1 MKNYLLNLLVKLASV
16 YHAARRFF
24 KRHGAVSVSGRSDG
38 DRLNNEKEV
47 NRMSSSLTTEIKQ
60 RLIAL
65 ARDNFN
71 LDLDDIVSEIPP
83 KIELGDLAFPIA
95 FDLAKRVKAATGEKK
110 NPRELA
116 TKLAEG
122 LTAMPGVA
130 RVEVAGAGYLN
141 VFLDRAQ
148 IFGRLVNPQSRGP
161 EPRPGKLIVEHT
173 AINPN
178 KAAHIG
184 HVRNAVLG
192 DTTARILR
200 ATGENVEVHN
210 YIDNTG
216 VQVAD
221 VVVGFLHLE
230 NKSLDEIKAIAE
242 RPVTKR
248 DESFDYYCWDL
259 YSRVG
264 AWYEEDESRL
274 GVRVRTLHEIEE
286 GGNPTAEAAEY
297 ISSKIVDLHLNTMA
311 RLDISYDLLPRE
323 EEILHLHFWAHAFEK
338 LKASGAIVFETEGRS
353 KGCWV
358 MKADGKPGEKETAPQ
373 GEGEYDPDKIIV
385 RSNGIVTY
393 TGKDIAYHLWKLG
406 KLGLDFH
413 YKPLRRD
420 HRGREVWITTGDE
433 SEAVDPHPPFGAG
446 TAFLNVIDVG
456 QSYPQANVKKGV
468 MMIDHDERVA
478 RSAHLAYEKVTLTP
492 AAAAELGA
500 ELSEADAQRQ
510 QIGMSGRKG
519 LGVKADDLIDRL
531 EADALKEVQSR
542 HADLSPDRR
551 KKIASQIA
559 VAALR
564 YFLLKYTRTS
574 IIAFD
579 FEEALKFRGE
589 TGPYLQYSVRR
600 ASNIFTELGRS
611 AEDVRGDFNRLS
623 AGDVANYFSGEA
635 GDYLWSLVYFAS
647 RLDDVAQLAANAFE
661 PTHVA
666 KYAFQLA
673 DQFNAFY
680 QDKRFHILK
689 ESDPKRKAV
698 LLMVADVARRKLEQA
713 LSLLGIETPEK
724 M

>member
-1 MKNYLLNLLVKLASV
+1 
-16 YHAARRFF
+16 
-24 KRHGAVSVSGRSDG
+24 
-38 DRLNNEKEV
+38 
-47 NRMSSSLTTEIKQ
+47 MSSSLTAEIKQ

-83 KIELGDLAFPIA
+83 KTELGDLAFPIA
-95 FDLAKRVKAATGEKK
+95 FDLAKRIKAATGEKK

-141 VFLDRAQ
+141 VFLDRAK
-148 IFGRLVNPQSRGP
+148 IFAQLVNPQSQSP
-161 EPRPGKLIVEHT
+161 SPRSGKVIVEHT

-221 VVVGFLHLE
+221 VVVGFLYLE
-230 NKSLDEIKAIAE
+230 NKSLDEIRALAE
-242 RPVTKR
+242 RPATSR
-248 DESFDYYCWDL
+248 AESFDYYCWDL
-259 YSRVG
+259 YSRVSV
-264 AWYEEDESRL
+264 WYEEDKSRL
-274 GVRVRTLHEIEE
+274 EIRARTLHEIEE
-286 GGNPTAEAAEY
+286 GGNRTAEAAEY
-297 ISSKIVDLHLNTMA
+297 ISSKIVDLHLDTMA
-311 RLDISYDLLPRE
+311 RLDISYDLLARE
-323 EEILHLHFWAHAFEK
+323 KEILSMSFWKHAFEK

-358 MKADGKPGEKETAPQ
+358 MKADEKPGDKETAPQ
-373 GEGEYDPDKIIV
+373 GEVEYDPDKVIV
-385 RSNGIVTY
+385 KSNGIVTY

-413 YKPLRRD
+413 YKPLRHD
-420 HRGREVWITTGDE
+420 HRGREVWVTTGDE
-433 SEAVDPHPPFGAG
+433 SEAVDPHPPFGNG

-456 QSYPQANVKKGV
+456 QSYPQASVKKGV

-492 AAAAELGA
+492 AAASELGA
-500 ELSEADAQRQ
+500 ALSDADAQRQ

-542 HADLSPDRR
+542 HTDLVLDRQ

-600 ASNIFTELGRS
+600 ASNIFTELGRP
-611 AEDVRGDFNRLS
+611 ADDVRGDFNRLS
-623 AGDVANYFSGEA
+623 AEDIANYFSGDA

-647 RLDDVAQLAANAFE
+647 RLDDVTQLAANAFE

-689 ESDPKRKAV
+689 ESDVKRKTV
-698 LLMVADVARRKLEQA
+698 LLMVADVARRRLEQA
-713 LSLLGIETPEK
+713 LALLGIETPEK

>member
-1 MKNYLLNLLVKLASV
+1 
-16 YHAARRFF
+16 
-24 KRHGAVSVSGRSDG
+24 
-38 DRLNNEKEV
+38 
-47 NRMSSSLTTEIKQ
+47 MSSSLTAEIKQ

-65 ARDNFN
+65 SRDNFN
-71 LDLDDIVSEIPP
+71 IVPGEIVSEIPP
-83 KIELGDLAFPIA
+83 RTELGDLAFPIA
-95 FDLAKRVKAATGEKK
+95 FDLAKRIKAATGEKK

-141 VFLDRAQ
+141 VFLDRDKIFAQ
-148 IFGRLVNPQSRGP
+148 LVNEGRRSRGP
-161 EPRPGKLIVEHT
+161 ESQSGKLIVEHT
-173 AINPN
+173 SINPN

-192 DTTARILR
+192 DTTTRILR

-230 NKSLDEIKAIAE
+230 NKSLDEIRALAE

-248 DESFDYYCWDL
+248 EESFDYYCWDL

-264 AWYEEDESRL
+264 AWYEEDKSRL
-274 GVRVRTLHEIEE
+274 EVRARTLHEIEE
-286 GGNPTAEAAEY
+286 GGNRTAEAAEY
-297 ISSKIVDLHLNTMA
+297 ISSKIVDLHLDTMA
-311 RLDISYDLLPRE
+311 RLDISYDLLARE
-323 EEILHLHFWAHAFEK
+323 KEILSLHFWTHAFEK

-358 MKADGKPGEKETAPQ
+358 MKAEERQGERATA
-373 GEGEYDPDKIIV
+373 EGEYDPDKIIV
-385 RSNGIVTY
+385 RSNGTVTY

-420 HRGREVWITTGDE
+420 HRGLEIWTTTGE
-433 SEAVDPHPPFGAG
+433 KSEAVANHPPFGAG

-492 AAAAELGA
+492 AAAKELGV
-500 ELSEADAQRQ
+500 ELSDADAQRQ

-542 HADLSPDRR
+542 HNDLSPDRQ

-600 ASNIFTELGRS
+600 ASNIFAELGRP
-611 AEDVRGDFNRLS
+611 AEDVREDFNRLS
-623 AGDVANYFSGEA
+623 AEDIAKYFSGEA

-647 RLDDVAQLAANAFE
+647 RLGDVAQLAANAFE

-689 ESDPKRKAV
+689 ESDAKRKTV
-698 LLMVADVARRKLEQA
+698 LLMVADVARRRLEQA
-713 LSLLGIETPEK
+713 LALLGIETPEK

>member
-1 MKNYLLNLLVKLASV
+1 MSV
-16 YHAARRFF
+16 YHGARRFF
-24 KRHGAVSVSGRSDG
+24 KHST
-38 DRLNNEKEV
+38 NEKEV
-47 NRMSSSLTTEIKQ
+47 ITMSSSLTAEIKQ

-71 LDLDDIVSEIPP
+71 LDLDDVVSEIPP
-83 KIELGDLAFPIA
+83 KTELGDLAFPIA

-122 LTAMPGVA
+122 LTAMPDVA

-148 IFGRLVNPQSRGP
+148 IFAQLVNPQSRSP
-161 EPRPGKLIVEHT
+161 EPRSGKVIVEHT

-221 VVVGFLHLE
+221 VVIGFLYLE
-230 NKSLDEIKAIAE
+230 NRSLDEIKAIAE

-248 DESFDYYCWDL
+248 EESFDYYCWDL

-264 AWYEEDESRL
+264 VWFDEDKSRL
-274 GVRVRTLHEIEE
+274 EIRAKTLHEIEE
-286 GGNPTAEAAEY
+286 GGNRTADVAEY
-297 ISSKIVDLHLNTMA
+297 ISSKIVDLHLDTMA

-323 EEILHLHFWAHAFEK
+323 KEILSLHFWDHAFEK
-338 LKASGAIVFETEGRS
+338 LKASGAIVFEAEGRS

-358 MKADGKPGEKETAPQ
+358 MKADERQ
-373 GEGEYDPDKIIV
+373 GDGGAAGQGDGEYDPDKIIV
-385 RSNGIVTY
+385 RSNGTVTY

-420 HRGREVWITTGDE
+420 HHRHEVWVTTGDE
-433 SEAVDPHPPFGAG
+433 TEAVANHPPFGNG

-531 EADALKEVQSR
+531 EADALKEVRSR
-542 HADLSPDRR
+542 HADLSLDRQ
-551 KKIASQIA
+551 KKIARQIA

-600 ASNIFTELGRS
+600 ASNIFTELGRP

-623 AGDVANYFSGEA
+623 PEDVANYFSGEA

-647 RLDDVAQLAANAFE
+647 RLDDVTQLAANAFE

-689 ESDPKRKAV
+689 ESDAKRKTV
-698 LLMVADVARRKLEQA
+698 LLMVADVARRRLEQA

>member
-1 MKNYLLNLLVKLASV
+1 M
-16 YHAARRFF
+16 
-24 KRHGAVSVSGRSDG
+24 SVS
-38 DRLNNEKEV
+38 
-47 NRMSSSLTTEIKQ
+47 LTQEIKQ
-60 RLIAL
+60 QLRTLV
-65 ARDNFN
+65 RENFQVE
-71 LDLDDIVSEIPP
+71 LDDLVAEIPP
-83 KIELGDLAFPIA
+83 KTALGDLAFPIA
-95 FDLAKRVKAATGEKK
+95 FDLAKRLKAATGAKQ

-116 TKLAEG
+116 TKLAAA
-122 LTAMPGVA
+122 LTTVPGVA
-130 RVEVAGAGYLN
+130 RAEVAGAGYLN
-141 VFLDRAQ
+141 LFFDRAQ
-148 IFGRLVNPQSRGP
+148 TFTQLAHIPPTSNPQP
-161 EPRPGKLIVEHT
+161 PTPNGKLIVEHT
-173 AINPN
+173 SINPN

-192 DTTARILR
+192 DTTARILE
-200 ATGENVEVHN
+200 ATGENVEIHN

-221 VVVGFLHLE
+221 VVVGFLYLE
-230 NKSLDEIKAIAE
+230 NKSLAEIKAIAE
-242 RPVTKR
+242 RPVNER
-248 DESFDYYCWDL
+248 ADSFDYYCWDL

-264 AWYEEDESRL
+264 AWYEEDKTRL
-274 GVRVRTLHEIEE
+274 AVRANTLHEIEA
-286 GGNPTAEAAEY
+286 GNNETATVAAY
-297 ISSKIVDLHLNTMA
+297 IADQIVARHLDTMA
-311 RLDISYDLLPRE
+311 RLDISYDLLACE
-323 EEILHLHFWAHAFEK
+323 NEILHLHFWAHAFEK
-338 LKASGAIVFETEGRS
+338 LKASGAIVFETEGRN

-358 MKADGKPGEKETAPQ
+358 MKAEERG
-373 GEGEYDPDKIIV
+373 GEGETRGLGDKRANGQGEISNSESEHDADKIIV
-385 RSNGIVTY
+385 RSNGTVTY

-413 YKPLRRD
+413 YKLLRHD
-420 HRGREVWITTGDE
+420 QHGRAVWITTSNKG
-433 SEAVDPHPPFGAG
+433 EAAAEHPPFGNG

-492 AAAAELGA
+492 AAAVELGV

-531 EADALKEVQSR
+531 EANALMEVQAR
-542 HADLSPDRR
+542 HTDLS
-551 KKIASQIA
+551 KAEQNKIAHQIA

-564 YFLLKYTRTS
+564 YFLLKFTRTS

-600 ASNIFTELGRS
+600 ASNIFSELGRTTE
-611 AEDVRGDFNRLS
+611 AVRQDFQQLS
-623 AGDVANYFSGEA
+623 ADEIATYFAGEA

-647 RLDDVAQLAANAFE
+647 RIDEVVQLAANAFE

-689 ESDPKRKAV
+689 EPDLKRKTV
-698 LLMVADVARRKLEQA
+698 LLVVTDVVRRKLEEA
-713 LSLLGIETPEK
+713 LMLLGIEMPEK